1 MDFLV
6 FLVLPDQKVVTIKIL
21 NPAIKAFLE
30 EERSLSSKGDDS
42 LLFSEFPVSRAA
54 WEKIEKR
61 SGRSKGFRTVHL
73 YHLIV
78 LSGQAGRQDIFEFT
92 RKLQA
97 KLAPCA
103 CLMVY

>member
-6 FLVLPDQKVVTIKIL
+6 FLVLPNQEVVTIKIL
-21 NPAIKAFLE
+21 NPAIKSFLE
-30 EERSLSSKGDDS
+30 EERSLFSKDDDVF
-42 LLFSEFPVSRAA
+42 LFSEFPVSRAA

-73 YHLIV
+73 YHLIA
-78 LSGQAGRQDIFEFT
+78 LSGQARRKDVFEFT

-97 KLAPCA
+97 ELASCA
-103 CLMVY
+103 CLLVY